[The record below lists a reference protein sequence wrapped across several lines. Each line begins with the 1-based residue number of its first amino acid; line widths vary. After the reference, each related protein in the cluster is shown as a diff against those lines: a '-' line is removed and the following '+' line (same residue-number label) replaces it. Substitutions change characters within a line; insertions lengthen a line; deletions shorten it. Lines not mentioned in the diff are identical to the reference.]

1 MSVTISASG
10 LPVID
15 RAGHFP
21 LLNPVFDFTYR
32 NPTNALHL
40 YEYPARIRIHSKE
53 LTVRP
58 GDITCIQSGT
68 VYSIA
73 SETPGKHWCIHY
85 HDIVEHG
92 GHSLTLPGH
101 LHLGVNSLFY
111 REQIQ
116 HIIRLH
122 GSPESPGVDNAP
134 LQLEARFR
142 LKALLLALH
151 NRTLTGP
158 AGKRSRGDFS
168 WDYLLGWVDEN
179 LDQPISIPM
188 LAERAK
194 RSPGTIA
201 RKFKEAHRTTLTQYI
216 LLRRI
221 DRAKSLLATTTLTI
235 FEVGCAVGIPD
246 AQYFNKQFRKGTGIS
261 PSRYREENQEYLGN
275 RSHELAAKEGRWN
288 P

>member
-15 RAGHFP
+15 RAGLFP
-21 LLNPVFDFTYR
+21 LLNPVFEFTYR

-40 YEYPARIRIHSKE
+40 YDYPARIRIHSKE
-53 LTVRP
+53 LVIRP

-73 SETPGKHWCIHY
+73 SEAPGQHWCIHY
-85 HDIVEHG
+85 HDIAEQG

-116 HIIRLH
+116 HISRLH
-122 GSPESPGVDNAP
+122 GSPESPGGDTAP
-134 LQLEARFR
+134 LKLEARFR

-151 NRTLTGP
+151 NRTAAGP
-158 AGKRSRGDFS
+158 AGRRSRSDFS
-168 WDYLLGWVDEN
+168 WEHLLGWVDEN

-201 RKFKEAHRTTLTQYI
+201 RKFKEAHRSTLTQYL

-235 FEVGCAVGIPD
+235 FEVGSAVGIPD
-246 AQYFNKQFRKGTGIS
+246 AQYFNKQFRKCTGIS

-275 RSHELAAKEGRWN
+275 SSDELAAKEGEWTT
-288 P
+288 

>member
-15 RAGHFP
+15 RAGLFP

-40 YEYPARIRIHSKE
+40 YDYSARIRIHSKE
-53 LTVRP
+53 LTIRP

-73 SETPGKHWCIHY
+73 SEAPGKHWCIHY
-85 HDIVEHG
+85 HDTAEQG

-116 HIIRLH
+116 HISRLH
-122 GSPESPGVDNAP
+122 GSPESADGDSAP
-134 LQLEARFR
+134 LKLEARFR

-151 NRTLTGP
+151 NQTAAGP
-158 AGKRSRGDFS
+158 AGRRSRGDFS
-168 WDYLLGWVDEN
+168 WEHLLGWVDEN
-179 LDQPISIPM
+179 LDQPITIPM

-201 RKFKEAHRTTLTQYI
+201 RKFKEAHRTTLTQYL

-235 FEVGCAVGIPD
+235 FEVGSAVGIPD
-246 AQYFNKQFRKGTGIS
+246 AQYFNKQFRKCTGVS

-275 RSHELAAKEGRWN
+275 PSSELAAKEGQWTT
-288 P
+288 